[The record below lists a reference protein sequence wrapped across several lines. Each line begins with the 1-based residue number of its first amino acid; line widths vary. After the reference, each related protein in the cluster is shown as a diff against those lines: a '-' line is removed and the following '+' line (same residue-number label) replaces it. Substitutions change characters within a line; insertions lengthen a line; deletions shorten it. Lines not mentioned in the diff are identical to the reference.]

1 MGTCSQTNIPILN
14 QQEDPCSGVHTST
27 NCIFYPEAITYLFLE
42 ANEDLTAVIQAM
54 VLSLQSNNTRT
65 TQLEEENAVQANQI
79 LTLQNDVTDLQDA
92 VLIAQTDIITL
103 QGIVAQLQLDVVD
116 IQTNCC
122 P

>member
-1 MGTCSQTNIPILN
+1 ML
-14 QQEDPCSGVHTST
+14 
-27 NCIFYPEAITYLFLE
+27 
-42 ANEDLTAVIQAM
+42 QAM
-54 VLSLQSNNTRT
+54 ILSLQSNNTRT

>member
-42 ANEDLTAVIQAM
+42 TNEDLTAVIQAM

-103 QGIVAQLQLDVVD
+103 QGIVAQLQLDIVD